1 MFCRHLALILILSL
15 ADSRSTIFPQFPH
28 LIRTRSHI
36 GPANPDPSVTCSA
49 LRLGS
54 FASNLNLNASPH
66 LTLYAC
72 RFKVSRAK
80 EVIASVL
87 KQVRALLAGWALGK
101 DGPFGRMGPREGSVL
116 HALTSVLYHSD
127 FSPDP

>member
-1 MFCRHLALILILSL
+1 MFCRHLALILILSF

-101 DGPFGRMGPREGSVL
+101 D
-116 HALTSVLYHSD
+116 
-127 FSPDP
+127 